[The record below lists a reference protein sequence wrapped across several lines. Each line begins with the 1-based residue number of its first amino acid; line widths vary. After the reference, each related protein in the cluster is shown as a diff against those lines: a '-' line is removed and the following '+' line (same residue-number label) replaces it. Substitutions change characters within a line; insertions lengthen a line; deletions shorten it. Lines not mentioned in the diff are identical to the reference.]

1 MDLFVYNCIS
11 LLLCLLLFD
20 KIDSQFEWISYDKID
35 EIMDKINSVNSD
47 NCFEKQPNELV
58 LPDETVYQKPSIE
71 MLKRDIIMRNRSQ
84 LLHVRNI
91 AHRNAMLYSYLFQRL
106 FDFEEPGLT
115 YILLHNAAD
124 VTGGR
129 GMLNGSGIFF
139 DTNKY
144 YPHWYK
150 NFFNKTIPLF
160 GPYAWR
166 ADDFY
171 DAFNWK
177 NEWTNQTIQQEDIGA
192 GRFHQ
197 YTSRYNRGNEWY
209 RKWLPDEKRNI
220 KKKQGHSSNSTMTS
234 PNLTDDKN
242 EKKAKSQ
249 RRLINENKNDT
260 VHDND
265 IDDDDDDDN
274 DAMKKRKGVHTVQL
288 LLAERMY
295 KLYEM
300 PQIFEFLGPP
310 HPEDP
315 LGPTIWTRPYFDC
328 GRSNKWIISAVAP
341 IVDIYPRHTA
351 YRHFQSMRNL
361 AVAVAD
367 ADFIM
372 MDINQCPET
381 DQITVQS
388 KQTNLFA
395 GTDKC
400 KPTTRCE
407 PLFGFGFRRGGYQCL
422 CQPGYRY
429 PPYQDGP
436 FKGYIIEKATQEEY
450 VNNFDCIKV
459 ELYQLYPQYFLQSYF
474 GLFPPR
480 TRRSA
485 DYNSDLS
492 NSSVYNNLS
501 KNSRLPL
508 LIDSV
513 SKVNIITTL
522 LATSSSIF
530 ESYIYPIL
538 ALSCH
543 FITKFLSSKQEDH
556 IEKRRSKRATD
567 EYPTRIASIMQLYN
581 HLNYNPHIC
590 EFMTEDLLTMPG
602 DVLHDADIQFESQ
615 ARLALTLSHFLS
627 SFYQIVN
634 SDEDFP
640 MRKAEVDL
648 TDEQLIGEVLAAVA
662 SDHKVVGVGI
672 FFDRGKFRNYRL
684 PYFGPYAFRIENDIN
699 RKYAV
704 VDWAGLPD
712 GYENEIWFR
721 TMKARWATNGDRS
734 QLTEYW
740 LKLFIRA
747 DYFGSALVPHESGF
761 PLYFHA
767 PELKHGQWFPPRFQ
781 CSQNHTLPR
790 QWIVT
795 YAVPFFGLDTLGIN
809 IEFKGVVRIDTYL
822 SYLDINQCSMSHY
835 VPNAFKGSDHCD
847 YQSTLCEPIFGRGFL
862 LGKYK
867 CRCRPG
873 YEYPF
878 LDQND
883 FFLGDVLDTQWD
895 ILLSNTSRIS
905 SYDILKC
912 RIAIASSIKPISFIL
927 LLSSI
932 SFAILL
938 ST

>member
-1 MDLFVYNCIS
+1 
-11 LLLCLLLFD
+11 
-20 KIDSQFEWISYDKID
+20 
-35 EIMDKINSVNSD
+35 
-47 NCFEKQPNELV
+47 
-58 LPDETVYQKPSIE
+58 
-71 MLKRDIIMRNRSQ
+71 
-84 LLHVRNI
+84 
-91 AHRNAMLYSYLFQRL
+91 
-106 FDFEEPGLT
+106 
-115 YILLHNAAD
+115 
-124 VTGGR
+124 
-129 GMLNGSGIFF
+129 
-139 DTNKY
+139 
-144 YPHWYK
+144 
-150 NFFNKTIPLF
+150 
-160 GPYAWR
+160 
-166 ADDFY
+166 
-171 DAFNWK
+171 
-177 NEWTNQTIQQEDIGA
+177 
-192 GRFHQ
+192 
-197 YTSRYNRGNEWY
+197 
-209 RKWLPDEKRNI
+209 
-220 KKKQGHSSNSTMTS
+220 
-234 PNLTDDKN
+234 
-242 EKKAKSQ
+242 
-249 RRLINENKNDT
+249 
-260 VHDND
+260 
-265 IDDDDDDDN
+265 
-274 DAMKKRKGVHTVQL
+274 
-288 LLAERMY
+288 
-295 KLYEM
+295 
-300 PQIFEFLGPP
+300 
-310 HPEDP
+310 
-315 LGPTIWTRPYFDC
+315 
-328 GRSNKWIISAVAP
+328 
-341 IVDIYPRHTA
+341 
-351 YRHFQSMRNL
+351 
-361 AVAVAD
+361 
-367 ADFIM
+367 
-372 MDINQCPET
+372 
-381 DQITVQS
+381 
-388 KQTNLFA
+388 
-395 GTDKC
+395 
-400 KPTTRCE
+400 
-407 PLFGFGFRRGGYQCL
+407 
-422 CQPGYRY
+422 
-429 PPYQDGP
+429 
-436 FKGYIIEKATQEEY
+436 
-450 VNNFDCIKV
+450 
-459 ELYQLYPQYFLQSYF
+459 YQLYPQYFLQSYF

-767 PELKHGQWFPPRFQ
+767 PELNLLEQL
-781 CSQNHTLPR
+781 CISM
-790 QWIVT
+790 
-795 YAVPFFGLDTLGIN
+795 LD
-809 IEFKGVVRIDTYL
+809 
-822 SYLDINQCSMSHY
+822 M
-835 VPNAFKGSDHCD
+835 
-847 YQSTLCEPIFGRGFL
+847 CEPIFGRGFL